1 MQPSPVRRVRTDRCQ
16 ATTVRIGHDR
26 GMSASS
32 SSSASSSASAPSVDD
47 DRHWTLLTNHGR
59 ILLLIAQEPDVRIRD
74 LATAAGVT
82 ERTAQTIVTDL
93 EHAGYITKQ
102 RSGRRNVYTV
112 NRKQPFRHRAES
124 GHKVGEL
131 IDLFTDHN

>member
-1 MQPSPVRRVRTDRCQ
+1 MAPHPSLAPRVRTDRRWAEQ
-16 ATTVRIGHDR
+16 AAIGHDI
-26 GMSASS
+26 GMAISSGASS
-32 SSSASSSASAPSVDD
+32 SVPADD
-47 DRHWTLLTNHGR
+47 ERHWTLLTNHGR

-74 LATAAGVT
+74 LAATAGVT

-93 EHAGYITKQ
+93 EHAGYITKK

-112 NRKQPFRHRAES
+112 NRKRPFRHQAES

-131 IDLFTDHN
+131 IDLFTDH

>member
-1 MQPSPVRRVRTDRCQ
+1 MALHPSPAPKARTKRHR
-16 ATTVRIGHDR
+16 ALRAAIGHDR
-26 GMSASS
+26 CMAISSEASS
-32 SSSASSSASAPSVDD
+32 TPADD

-74 LATAAGVT
+74 LAAAAGVT
-82 ERTAQTIVTDL
+82 ERTAQAIVTDL
-93 EHAGYITKQ
+93 EHAGYITKE

-112 NRKQPFRHRAES
+112 NRKQPFRHKAES

-131 IDLFTDHN
+131 IDLFTDH

>member
-1 MQPSPVRRVRTDRCQ
+1 MAPRPSPAPRVRTERPYASQ
-16 ATTVRIGHDR
+16 AAVRHDTC
-26 GMSASS
+26 MAASS
-32 SSSASSSASAPSVDD
+32 ESPSVPTDD

-59 ILLLIAQEPDVRIRD
+59 ILLLIAQEQDVRIRD
-74 LATAAGVT
+74 LAAAAGVT

-93 EHAGYITKQ
+93 EHAGYITKE

-112 NRKQPFRHRAES
+112 NRKQPFRHQAES

-131 IDLFTDHN
+131 IDLFTDH

>member
-1 MQPSPVRRVRTDRCQ
+1 MALPHSPVHRARTERPQASRTLIGHHRRV
-16 ATTVRIGHDR
+16 
-26 GMSASS
+26 SS
-32 SSSASSSASAPSVDD
+32 SSGSSLAPSDD

-74 LATAAGVT
+74 LAATAGVT

-93 EHAGYITKQ
+93 EHAGYITKE
-102 RSGRRNVYTV
+102 RTGRRNVYTV
-112 NRKQPFRHRAES
+112 NRKQPFRHQAES

-131 IDLFTDHN
+131 IDLFIDH

>member
-1 MQPSPVRRVRTDRCQ
+1 
-16 ATTVRIGHDR
+16 
-26 GMSASS
+26 MSMAISS
-32 SSSASSSASAPSVDD
+32 ETSSAPADD
-47 DRHWTLLTNHGR
+47 NRHWTLLTNHGR

-74 LATAAGVT
+74 LAAAAGVT

-93 EHAGYITKQ
+93 EHAGYLTKE

-112 NRKQPFRHRAES
+112 NRKQPFRHKAES

-131 IDLFTDHN
+131 IDLFTDH

>member
-1 MQPSPVRRVRTDRCQ
+1 MAQPHSPAHRARTERHRASRTWIGHHRRV
-16 ATTVRIGHDR
+16 
-26 GMSASS
+26 SS
-32 SSSASSSASAPSVDD
+32 SSGSSSAPPDD

-59 ILLLIAQEPDVRIRD
+59 ILLLIAQEPDIRIRD
-74 LATAAGVT
+74 LATTAGVT

-93 EHAGYITKQ
+93 EHAGYVTKE

-112 NRKQPFRHRAES
+112 NRKQPFRHQAES

-131 IDLFTDHN
+131 IDLFVDH